1 MLVHLLHAS
10 CGESVKNRLGCSSEC
25 TFQLT
30 CRATIVARPFKFET
44 SDRFTY
50 MIHRWKA
57 KNLLFPTM
65 CCNINLVKSFRNY
78 MLLNT
83 RSTAKNLRSQSG
95 TFPQSVLF
103 LQIRENLLIGRA
115 IFQNYFWSKL

>member
-83 RSTAKNLRSQSG
+83 RSTAKNLRS
-95 TFPQSVLF
+95 TRRDHNLSVWN
-103 LQIRENLLIGRA
+103 Q
-115 IFQNYFWSKL
+115 Y